1 MNKRRVTPLINRIYL
16 FWPLFKKIIS
26 RSDYDPLKAEWIITT
41 QRSLLLNKHTLT
53 HSCDSVPTSV
63 RLLYF
68 LFTHSCF
75 PTYLLRI
82 QSGTIWVFVSLW
94 VKYVWKPLRVCV
106 SRYGVTNLSNL
117 SACCFVH
124 PSYYLLI
131 WAVFRP
137 SVICPSLDYRTDKD
151 RESFFFFFKKWSQ
164 TLHRIISSRQITHES
179 LLICLPLCPI
189 CPSGSNAPLGS
200 AVRPDQLLD
209 PPLIIGQIKKN
220 KKRGEID
227 LQGTGRKWHT
237 ENCRPLNPCSDLW
250 QFTNMDEER

>member
-75 PTYLLRI
+75 PTFLLRI

-117 SACCFVH
+117 SACCFVQ

-151 RESFFFFFKKWSQ
+151 RESFFFFFSKNGLRRCIESYHHAKLPTSPCSFVSRCVQ
-164 TLHRIISSRQITHES
+164 SVRLAPTLHWAA
-179 LLICLPLCPI
+179 LLGPTSFSI
-189 CPSGSNAPLGS
+189 
-200 AVRPDQLLD
+200 LL
-209 PPLIIGQIKKN
+209 
-220 KKRGEID
+220 
-227 LQGTGRKWHT
+227 W
-237 ENCRPLNPCSDLW
+237 
-250 QFTNMDEER
+250 

>member
-75 PTYLLRI
+75 PTFLLRI

-94 VKYVWKPLRVCV
+94 VKYFWKPLRVCV

-151 RESFFFFFKKWSQ
+151 RESFFFFFQKVVSDVASN
-164 TLHRIISSRQITHES
+164 HIITPNYPRVPAHLS
-179 LLICLPLCPI
+179 PVV
-189 CPSGSNAPLGS
+189 SNLS
-200 AVRPDQLLD
+200 VWLQRST
-209 PPLIIGQIKKN
+209 GQ
-220 KKRGEID
+220 R
-227 LQGTGRKWHT
+227 
-237 ENCRPLNPCSDLW
+237 C
-250 QFTNMDEER
+250 